1 MVLLTSVLMT
11 LTGRLIMRPAQ
22 TFAVP
27 LVGLALLTCPVA
39 FPMTDA
45 VAQADPLSTEDSYY
59 TKWLSESGVNY
70 QGGVSL
76 QTMIAEA
83 HTTCAML
90 DQRPTPQTYQAT
102 VNRLVGGP
110 GNFTQQEAKSTVL
123 AAVNSYCSQHSN
135 LLYH

>member
-1 MVLLTSVLMT
+1 
-11 LTGRLIMRPAQ
+11 MRPAQ

-27 LVGLALLTCPVA
+27 LVGLALLTCLVTRTVA
-39 FPMTDA
+39 FP

-59 TKWLSESGVNY
+59 TKWLSENGVNY
-70 QGGVSL
+70 QGRVSL

-90 DQRPTPQTYQAT
+90 DQSPTPQTYQST

-110 GNFTQQEAKSTVL
+110 GNFTEQEAKSTVL
-123 AAVNSYCSQHSN
+123 AAVNSYCSQHTN

>member
-11 LTGRLIMRPAQ
+11 LIGRLIMRPAQ
-22 TFAVP
+22 MLAVP
-27 LVGLALLTCPVA
+27 LVGLALLACP
-39 FPMTDA
+39 

-59 TKWLSESGVNY
+59 TKWLSENGVNY
-70 QGGVSL
+70 QGRVSL
-76 QTMIAEA
+76 PTMIAEA

-90 DQRPTPQTYQAT
+90 DQSPTPQTYQST

-110 GNFTQQEAKSTVL
+110 GNFTQQEARSTVL
-123 AAVNSYCSQHSN
+123 AAVNSYCSQHTN

>member
-1 MVLLTSVLMT
+1 MM
-11 LTGRLIMRPAQ
+11 PAQ
-22 TFAVP
+22 AFAVP
-27 LVGLALLTCPVA
+27 LVGLAVLTCPVTRAVAFRVA
-39 FPMTDA
+39 FP

-59 TKWLSESGVNY
+59 IKWLSENGVNY
-70 QGGVSL
+70 QGRVSL

-90 DQRPTPQTYQAT
+90 DQSPTPQTYQAT

-123 AAVNSYCSQHSN
+123 AAVNSYCSQHTN

>member
-1 MVLLTSVLMT
+1 MT
-11 LTGRLIMRPAQ
+11 LIGRLIMRPAQ

-27 LVGLALLTCPVA
+27 LVGLALTCPVTLPVA
-39 FPMTDA
+39 FPVA
-45 VAQADPLSTEDSYY
+45 FPVAQADPLSTEDSYY
-59 TKWLSESGVNY
+59 TKLLSENGVNY
-70 QGGVSL
+70 QGRVSP

-90 DQRPTPQTYQAT
+90 DQSPNPQTYQAT

-110 GNFTQQEAKSTVL
+110 GNFTQQEARSTVL
-123 AAVNSYCSQHSN
+123 AAVNSYCSQHTN